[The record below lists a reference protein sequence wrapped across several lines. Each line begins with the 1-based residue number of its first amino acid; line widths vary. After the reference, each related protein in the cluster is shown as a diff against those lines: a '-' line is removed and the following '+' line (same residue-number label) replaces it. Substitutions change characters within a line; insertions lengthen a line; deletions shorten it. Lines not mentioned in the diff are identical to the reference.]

1 MDGSLLEFQLA
12 EISDSIWSV
21 FCALLF
27 VSGLGL
33 WIHATFFMEGDK

>member
-12 EISDSIWSV
+12 EIFDSIWSV

-27 VSGLGL
+27 VL
-33 WIHATFFMEGDK
+33 WIYATFFMQGDK